1 MSLPKIIAH
10 RGASGHA
17 PENSLAAIAKAAE
30 LGAKCVEFDCMLAG
44 DGTIMIHH
52 DESLRRIT
60 GAELMVSEATVS
72 KIKALDA
79 GSWFGPEFCH
89 EKVPTFLETMDMLV
103 ALGIGANIEIKPAT
117 GQDVATGRAI
127 AEQVEKRWPR
137 HLPAPVI
144 SSFSEDAL
152 KACHEMIPQIEHA
165 LLWEEI
171 PSDWEDRLHAVGA
184 TSVHVDGDHLTRAQ
198 FNALRD
204 AGFPVRVY
212 TVNDAE
218 RGRELLEWGV
228 ESLITDFPDRF

>member
-1 MSLPKIIAH
+1 MSQPKIIAH

-17 PENSLAAIAKAAE
+17 PENTLAAFAKAAE
-30 LGAKCVEFDCMLAG
+30 LGAKSVEFDCMLAG

-72 KIKALDA
+72 MIKALDA
-79 GSWFGPEFCH
+79 GSWFDPAFCH

-103 ALGIGANIEIKPAT
+103 ALGISANIEIKPSQGT
-117 GQDVATGRAI
+117 DVATGRAV

-144 SSFSEDAL
+144 SSFSEEAL
-152 KACHEMIPQIEHA
+152 KASHEQMPQIEHA
-165 LLWEEI
+165 LLWEDI
-171 PSDWEDRLHAVGA
+171 PSDWEDRLHAAGA
-184 TSVHVDGDHLTRAQ
+184 TAIHVDSDHLTQEQ
-198 FNALRD
+198 FNAFRT

-212 TVNDAE
+212 TVNDPE

-228 ESLITDFPDRF
+228 ESLITDYPDRF

>member
-1 MSLPKIIAH
+1 MPLPKIIAH

-17 PENSLAAIAKAAE
+17 PENTLAAFAKAAE

-44 DGTIMIHH
+44 DGTLMIHH

-79 GSWFGPEFCH
+79 GSWYDAEFCH
-89 EKVPTFLETMDMLV
+89 EKVPTFLDAMDILV
-103 ALGIGANIEIKPAT
+103 ALGIGANIEIKPSL
-117 GQDVATGRAI
+117 GEDVATGQAV

-144 SSFSEDAL
+144 SSFSEEAL
-152 KACHEMIPQIEHA
+152 KASHERIPQIEHA

-171 PSDWEDRLHAVGA
+171 PSDWEDRLHGLGA
-184 TSVHVDGDHLTRAQ
+184 TAVHVDSDHLSREQ
-198 FNALRD
+198 FNAFRD
-204 AGFPVRVY
+204 SGFPVRVY
-212 TVNDAE
+212 TVNDPE
-218 RGRELLEWGV
+218 RGRELLDWGV
-228 ESLITDFPDRF
+228 ESLITDYPDRF